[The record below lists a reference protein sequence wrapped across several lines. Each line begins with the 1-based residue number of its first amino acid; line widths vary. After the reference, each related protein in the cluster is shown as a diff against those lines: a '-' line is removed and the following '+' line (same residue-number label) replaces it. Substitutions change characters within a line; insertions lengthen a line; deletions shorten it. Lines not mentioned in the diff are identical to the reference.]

1 MALNN
6 KLDTQIIL
14 DGLGQGVLIFSNDG
28 RLVMDNFAAR
38 NLLGADLNIIR
49 SEGWSAATVL
59 FNTRLRNPDD
69 TLDII
74 RNQAMEAERP
84 VRFHIYHSGEYV
96 PCWAA
101 AITGVGGNVY
111 TMITLD
117 LPDWTAV
124 TEIVERF
131 RIEMKETVDTTRG
144 HANLIAATIKN
155 VKPDETVESLGKRI
169 NTFTRLISIH
179 MQRTSRLMEMLERLE
194 YIRVGTVRETVR
206 NQRKKIVLVDY
217 FEDFVEELDEIQ
229 LLDPETEVHDL
240 RSRVHTDVPDDL
252 AVNAASRYLTRI
264 LHDLLRNAMMYSL
277 KATPIKIVATKRNHS
292 VQIEMVDEG
301 YGVRKGEFEKVFSPF
316 QRARQPQIISE
327 FGYGLSLYLC
337 KQEVETMNGRLWF
350 ESEEGVGSKFFLV
363 LPLWRDESSSSSS
376 QQDT

>member
-1 MALNN
+1 MAQNN

-14 DGLGQGVLIFSNDG
+14 DGLGQGVLIFDNDG

-101 AITGVGGNVY
+101 AITGGDGNVH

-131 RIEMKETVDTTRG
+131 RIEMKETVDSTRG

-155 VKPDETVESLGKRI
+155 VKSDETVESLGKRI

-179 MQRTSRLMEMLERLE
+179 MERTSRLMEMLERLE
-194 YIRVGTVRETVR
+194 YIRVGAVRENVR
-206 NQRKKIVLVDY
+206 NQRKKIVLADY

-229 LLDPETEVHDL
+229 LLDPETEVDDL
-240 RSRVHTDVPDDL
+240 RSRVYTDVPEDL
-252 AVNAASRYLTRI
+252 AANAAPRYLTRI

-277 KATPIKIVATKRNHS
+277 KASPIKIVATSRNHS

-301 YGVRKGEFEKVFSPF
+301 YGVRKKEFERVFTPF
-316 QRARQPQIISE
+316 ERARQPQIIGE

-363 LPLWRDESSSSSS
+363 LPLWHDESPSSSS